1 MNNIKTNNKTIAKNT
16 MFLYL
21 RMLVMMFISL
31 FTSRIVLDKLGVVDF
46 GIYNVV
52 SSLVMLFTF
61 IQGSLASSASRFL
74 SYEIGIGTKKTLNNI
89 FCMTMNIHILFAV
102 LILIFSETIG
112 LWYFFHEMVIPEDR
126 RIASFIVYQ
135 LSNLS
140 AIFAILVVPY
150 RSMIIAKEHMKAFAY
165 ISIVEAFAKMFIA
178 FCLTVVEFDRLIL
191 YGFLLFVVQ
200 VSIMYLY
207 YRYCKKHFEESHFS
221 RYWDK
226 NVFKEMF
233 VFSGWSVCSYVST
246 GVVSQIYNLMLNL
259 FFGPVVNAARAI
271 AYQVQ
276 TTVYNFVIN
285 FQVALN
291 PQIIKNHASGN
302 EERVYELVL
311 LSSRVSFSL
320 LYILLFPL
328 LVNIDYLL
336 SLWLVKVPENAN
348 LFIILICLSSTF
360 GTFGNPLSVVAEA
373 ANRLKYYN
381 QVTIPLYLIPVLFSY
396 LLLKVGSPA
405 ATVFL
410 MTIFVEFI
418 AFFLKLKIA
427 HKLINI
433 PIKQDLF
440 LYLKCTFSVF
450 VAIILGYII
459 RQYLDNT
466 LLTTLIALIC
476 CGLFSLIWIV
486 CFILSKQERCF
497 IINKVRNG
505 R

>member
-1 MNNIKTNNKTIAKNT
+1 
-16 MFLYL
+16 
-21 RMLVMMFISL
+21 
-31 FTSRIVLDKLGVVDF
+31 
-46 GIYNVV
+46 
-52 SSLVMLFTF
+52 
-61 IQGSLASSASRFL
+61 
-74 SYEIGIGTKKTLNNI
+74 
-89 FCMTMNIHILFAV
+89 
-102 LILIFSETIG
+102 
-112 LWYFFHEMVIPEDR
+112 
-126 RIASFIVYQ
+126 
-135 LSNLS
+135 
-140 AIFAILVVPY
+140 
-150 RSMIIAKEHMKAFAY
+150 
-165 ISIVEAFAKMFIA
+165 
-178 FCLTVVEFDRLIL
+178 
-191 YGFLLFVVQ
+191 
-200 VSIMYLY
+200 
-207 YRYCKKHFEESHFS
+207 
-221 RYWDK
+221 
-226 NVFKEMF
+226 
-233 VFSGWSVCSYVST
+233 
-246 GVVSQIYNLMLNL
+246 MLNL
-259 FFGPVVNAARAI
+259 FFGLVVNAARAI